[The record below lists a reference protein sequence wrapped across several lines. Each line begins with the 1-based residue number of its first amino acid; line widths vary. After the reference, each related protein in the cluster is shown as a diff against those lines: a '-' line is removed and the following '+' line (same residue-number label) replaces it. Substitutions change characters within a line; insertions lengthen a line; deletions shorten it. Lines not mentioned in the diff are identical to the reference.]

1 VKWMAISVILIPIIS
16 APLAILIGK
25 IKGKARDY
33 FSVLSILSTFIIA
46 LCLIPQLAKGSV
58 SYILGVVPGIE
69 GLVFSLN
76 IDPLGLFM
84 SCLITFLGLLATLY
98 STTYMKRYNNLGW
111 YYFLLL
117 IFIGAMNGAVLAG
130 DLISFFIFWEIMTVS
145 SFFLVIFE
153 GSEEARK
160 AGIKYFIMTGI
171 GGLLMLF
178 SIISIFNL
186 VGTVSI
192 TELIKSG
199 FVISTSLR
207 HILLLLFLI
216 GLGVKAGMVPLH
228 TWLPDAHPAAPSPVS
243 ALLSGVM
250 IKVGIYMM
258 VRIFFQICG
267 ITFSWNLVISFLG
280 VLTILIGVVF
290 ALVQHDVKRLL
301 AFHSIS
307 QVGYMILG
315 IGIGTTLGV
324 TGALFHLINH
334 AAFKGLLFLSVGA
347 IIYRTHTR
355 NLEKLGGLA
364 KEMPITFIVCLI
376 AALSISGVPPFN
388 GFASKWMI
396 YQALIEAG
404 SPIYTIFLFAAM
416 FGSAL
421 TLASF
426 VKVLQS
432 TFLGQR
438 PKEIPNIRE
447 VGWPMTS
454 SMVILALVCVV
465 FGVLAQFP
473 LRYIIGPI
481 TGMEFMGIGK
491 AIEVT
496 GIWSPTLATGLIILG
511 IALGLIVYLLGNIK
525 KARSSEAYIGG
536 EIMNEQTMRLPGT
549 QFYDSVKSTKPL
561 AYIYGREEDLDL
573 YIQGVRGIRGL
584 SNLAFNYIE
593 QSIDRFYADVGRLG
607 GLFIKGLRNLHS
619 GLLPTYIFWLLAG
632 LVILL
637 IILMR

>member
-1 VKWMAISVILIPIIS
+1 MKWMIISVILIPIIS

-46 LCLIPQLAKGSV
+46 LYLIPQLARGSV
-58 SYILGVVPGIE
+58 SYILGAMPGMK

-84 SCLITFLGLLATLY
+84 SCLITFLGLLATIY
-98 STTYMKRYNNLGW
+98 STTYMKRYSSLGW

-153 GSEEARK
+153 GSQEARK
-160 AGIKYFIMTGI
+160 AGIKYFIMTGV

-178 SIISIFNL
+178 SIISIFSL
-186 VGTVSI
+186 AGTVSI

-199 FVISTSLR
+199 FAINTSLR
-207 HILLLLFLI
+207 YILLLLFLI

-258 VRIFFQICG
+258 VRIFFQICQ
-267 ITFSWNLVISFLG
+267 ITFSWNLIISFLG
-280 VLTILIGVVF
+280 ALTILIGVIF
-290 ALVQHDVKRLL
+290 ALVQHDLKRLL

-307 QVGYMILG
+307 QIGYMILG
-315 IGIGTTLGV
+315 IGVGTTLGV

-334 AAFKGLLFLSVGA
+334 AAFKGLLFLSAGA

-364 KEMPITFIVCLI
+364 KEMPVTFVVFLI

-388 GFASKWMI
+388 GFASKWII

-404 SPIYTIFLFAAM
+404 SPIYTIFLFAAIL
-416 FGSAL
+416 GSAL

-438 PKEIPNIRE
+438 PKEIPEIKE

-454 SMVILALVCVV
+454 PMIVLASICVV

-473 LRYIIGPI
+473 LRYLIGPI
-481 TGMEFMGIGK
+481 VGVEFIGIGK
-491 AIEVT
+491 IIEMV
-496 GIWSPTLATGLIILG
+496 GVWSPTLATGLIVLG
-511 IALGLIVYLLGNIK
+511 IALGLVIYLIGNTRK
-525 KARSSEAYIGG
+525 TRSSEAYIGG
-536 EIMNEQTMRLPGT
+536 EVMNEQTMRLPGT
-549 QFYDSVKSTKPL
+549 QFYDSIKTSKPL
-561 AYIYGREEDLDL
+561 AYVYGREKDFDL
-573 YIQGVRGIRGL
+573 YIQGTRGIRKP
-584 SNLAFNYIE
+584 SHFVFSYIDR
-593 QSIDRFYADVGRLG
+593 SVDRFYLVMGRVG

-619 GLLPTYIFWLLAG
+619 GFLPTYILWLLAG